1 MSVTKDQ
8 IIAVAKNATHL
19 PPQITV
25 VVNALFLT
33 TTVLR
38 RGRQGGE
45 GGARLHITLHNPC
58 SCFLSNCLA
67 VVDTPTRGGRGVEG

>member
-45 GGARLHITLHNPC
+45 GERGYTLLSIIPVVV
-58 SCFLSNCLA
+58 FLA
-67 VVDTPTRGGRGVEG
+67 IV